1 MKKREFVS
9 IAMVLLLHL
18 ILLGGCF
25 VTKVVTVP
33 MRVTGAVVSS
43 VPVAGNTVHNVV
55 DEVAD
60 TVDKAPF

>member
-1 MKKREFVS
+1 MRKREFVS
-9 IAMVLLLHL
+9 IVLLLHL
-18 ILLGGCF
+18 ILLGGCLA
-25 VTKVVTVP
+25 TKVVTVP

-43 VPVAGNTVHNVV
+43 VPVAGNTVHHVI